1 MRYVMAGWL
10 RSSHQANTAGGS
22 DQASTSATVRHG
34 TKARASG
41 RACAASTTATGS
53 SSSGTTS
60 KLLRWNFAAA
70 MEMTASPQM
79 PTPTDARTDRLRR
92 TTATGPYSSGI
103 TTMR

>member
-1 MRYVMAGWL
+1 MTGWL
-10 RSSHQANTAGGS
+10 RSSHQARTAGGS
-22 DQASTSATVRHG
+22 DHASTSATVRHG

-41 RACAASTTATGS
+41 RACAASTTPTGS

-60 KLLRWNFAAA
+60 KLFCWNFAAA
-70 MEMTASPQM
+70 MEMIASPHR

-92 TTATGPYSSGI
+92 TTATGPYSSGT

>member
-1 MRYVMAGWL
+1 MAGWL
-10 RSSHQANTAGGS
+10 RSSHQMKTAGGS

-53 SSSGTTS
+53 SRSGTTS
-60 KLLRWNFAAA
+60 KLFCWNFAAA
-70 MEMTASPQM
+70 IDTIASPHR

-92 TTATGPYSSGI
+92 TTAMGPYSSGT